1 MTAALGLLIS
11 GCQNN
16 TPARTKV
23 QTEAEFR
30 RDAINIVQCGSTHPW
45 SGSDRLQDIAQ
56 ALTRIE
62 ATQAKGAAYVN
73 GVGQQA
79 SGLKAKSAAS

>member
-1 MTAALGLLIS
+1 MTVALGLLIN

-16 TPARTKV
+16 TPARTKF
-23 QTEAEFR
+23 QAEAEFR
-30 RDAINIVQCGSTHPW
+30 RDSINIVQCGSTHPW

-56 ALTRIE
+56 VLTRIE